1 MDVFGDDDGD
11 EDDNTPV
18 KPLRP
23 KVAGVSVLGN
33 DDDDEEDDAGA
44 GNVKRPSPAKPQAT
58 ANAAKANDS
67 KNDDEDEG
75 GGDFKNRLAAM
86 LMKGPPSQ
94 APRRTQA
101 VPQGNHMAPEDLF
114 E

>member
-1 MDVFGDDDGD
+1 MNVFGD
-11 EDDNTPV
+11 EDDDEDDNKPV

-33 DDDDEEDDAGA
+33 DD
-44 GNVKRPSPAKPQAT
+44 
-58 ANAAKANDS
+58 
-67 KNDDEDEG
+67 EDE

-101 VPQGNHMAPEDLF
+101 VP
-114 E
+114 